1 MLPNLLKFLDDDAP
15 LGAAAHEEEEDSA
28 GPPHV
33 AVFKERET
41 SSEGSMSR
49 LRSTITPLR
58 LSSGQRTQKHEMQDF
73 RRKLCFL
80 RSDV

>member
-33 AVFKERET
+33 AVFKEREA
-41 SSEGSMSR
+41 SSEGSIGR
-49 LRSTITPLR
+49 LWSTIMKPQ
-58 LSSGQRTQKHEMQDF
+58 SSGQRTQKHEMQDF